1 MSLMNDELTAQINA
15 AQVALVCWLDND
27 GGAHFI
33 GAGTEQPLSRLKV
46 MGLLEA
52 TKMMV
57 ADQIRAANLSAES
70 LAQQQANGQQAPAQP
85 AA

>member
-1 MSLMNDELTAQINA
+1 MLINPELTAQING
-15 AQVALVCWLDND
+15 AQVALVCWLDAE
-27 GGAHFI
+27 GGAHFV

-70 LAQQQANGQQAPAQP
+70 LAQQKQADGQAAPNPP
-85 AA
+85 A